1 MKLLLDTHIFIWWA
15 DQPERL
21 SPDALSALEDEA
33 NELLLSVASVWEM
46 QIKIQLGKLKLS
58 LPLKELVKNQQETN
72 DLTVS
77 PVALP
82 HVLALD
88 ALPFHHKDP
97 FDRLLIAQSIAE
109 GLTIVTAD
117 SQFSAYSV
125 TCCSDQRNGQFCA
138 PFLWLL
144 FKLKARHFHLDIR
157 AGVGIAHAVQGD
169 VYRQGL
175 VGCELGLST
184 GNYHDGAL
192 FHRLSIIVDNSAAY
206 LESGQSLSG

>member
-21 SPDALSALEDEA
+21 SPSTLSALEDEA

-77 PVALP
+77 PVALT

-88 ALPFHHKDP
+88 ALPYHHKDP
-97 FDRLLIAQSIAE
+97 FDRLLIAQGIEE

-125 TCCSDQRNGQFCA
+125 K
-138 PFLWLL
+138 LL
-144 FKLKARHFHLDIR
+144 
-157 AGVGIAHAVQGD
+157 Q
-169 VYRQGL
+169 
-175 VGCELGLST
+175 
-184 GNYHDGAL
+184 
-192 FHRLSIIVDNSAAY
+192 
-206 LESGQSLSG
+206 